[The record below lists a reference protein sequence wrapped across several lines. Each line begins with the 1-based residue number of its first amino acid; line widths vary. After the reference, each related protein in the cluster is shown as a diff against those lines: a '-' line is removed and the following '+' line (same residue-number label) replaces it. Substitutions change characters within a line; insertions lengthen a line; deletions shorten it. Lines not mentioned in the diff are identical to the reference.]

1 MKQMNQ
7 MNQMNQYKAKRILS
21 VVITGIFI
29 MAILT
34 GCMGG
39 EDYASYLDAVK
50 KTEDI
55 QSGVDKVEVVVQSTF
70 NEALLQKVDKEDA
83 DAFRQLGLVKVTL
96 EDRFNHADNQSIYDV
111 FYYSNALGMDF
122 KVFMKGPSEV
132 YLKLP
137 FMSDIYTVGE
147 AFKGFSEEPED
158 LSTFFKGVGLSW
170 SSMLKAENIFIGEKT
185 IITNDDG
192 EVKATKFS
200 VKPTSAQ
207 LDSFLRQL
215 REEILANK
223 ETLFTYLKDMQY
235 SDGEDF
241 MTESDFETMV
251 DAIFNSM
258 TITRYEETA
267 FVDLDGYII
276 DEMVTL
282 ELKYATSETFNN
294 LFETQTISI
303 HTTRWDIERKQELD
317 FSILENAEI
326 KPIENLNEWSVTP

>member
-1 MKQMNQ
+1 MNKLKA
-7 MNQMNQYKAKRILS
+7 NQGKRINRITA
-21 VVITGIFI
+21 VIMLVICFI
-29 MAILT
+29 LILT

-39 EDYASYLDAVK
+39 EDYASYLNAIK

-96 EDRFNHADNQSIYDV
+96 EERFNHTDNQSIYDV
-111 FYYSNALGMDF
+111 FYYSNTLGMDF
-122 KVFMKGPSEV
+122 KVFMKGPSEIF
-132 YLKLP
+132 LKLP
-137 FMSDIYTVGE
+137 FMSDVYAIGE
-147 AFKGFSEEPED
+147 TFEGFSEEPEA
-158 LSTFFKGVGLSW
+158 LTTFFKGVGLSW

-223 ETLFTYLKDMQY
+223 GTLFTYLKDMQY
-235 SDGEDF
+235 TDGEEV
-241 MTESDFETMV
+241 MTESDFETIV
-251 DAIFNSM
+251 EAIFNSM
-258 TITRYEETA
+258 AITRYEETA
-267 FVDLDGYII
+267 YVDLDGYII
-276 DEMVTL
+276 DEMVTI

-294 LFETQTISI
+294 LFDTQTISI
-303 HTTRWDIERKQELD
+303 HTTRWDIERAQKLD
-317 FSILENAEI
+317 FSILETAEI

>member
-1 MKQMNQ
+1 MNQ
-7 MNQMNQYKAKRILS
+7 MYQNRVKRILA
-21 VVITGIFI
+21 VVISGIFF

-39 EDYASYLDAVK
+39 EDYASYLDAVQ
-50 KTEDI
+50 KTENI
-55 QSGVDKVEVVVQSTF
+55 ESGVNKVEVVVQSTF
-70 NEALLQKVDKEDA
+70 NEALLQKIDKDEA
-83 DAFRQLGLVKVTL
+83 EAFRQLGLVEVAL
-96 EDRFNHADNQSIYDV
+96 EERFNHSENQSIYDV
-111 FYYSNALGMDF
+111 FYFSNTLGLDF
-122 KVFMKGPSEV
+122 KVFMKGPAEV
-132 YLKLP
+132 FLKLP
-137 FMSDIYTVGE
+137 FMSDIYAIGD
-147 AFKGFSEEPED
+147 AFKGFSDEPED

-223 ETLFTYLKDMQY
+223 ETLFTYLMDMQY
-235 SDGEDF
+235 SDGENP
-241 MTESDFETMV
+241 MTESDFETIV
-251 DAIFNSM
+251 EAIFNSM

-276 DEMVTL
+276 DEMVTI
-282 ELKYATSETFNN
+282 ELKYETSDTFNN
-294 LFETQTISI
+294 LFDTQTISI

-317 FSILENAEI
+317 LSILENAEI